1 MGSPAFLAS
10 DDKRKRPHAL
20 FRWLAGG
27 ISFQL
32 AEPAGSRDV
41 VKWARCAVDCGIE
54 VDMTAKRT
62 YAVPALEKALDIL
75 EALAVAQ
82 VPQSL
87 ADLSRT
93 LKRTPSELF
102 RMLNALE
109 RRAYIGRDAISEG
122 YSLTLKLYELAHTH
136 SPVEQLLRV
145 ASVPMRELAD
155 SIHESCHLSI
165 LSGRN
170 LTVIAQAESPE
181 PVRLSVEVGFRVLP
195 LTTASG
201 KVLIAALEASE
212 QAELL
217 EADPTYSAMRPAKRK
232 SLRHELQSI
241 RQTGSLVGASS
252 RRTGI
257 DIACLVGNPGV
268 GVVAALGV
276 PLLPGGA
283 NDGMERE
290 LLRTVQKTA
299 GTITSLLGLGSS
311 KALARRS

>member
-1 MGSPAFLAS
+1 
-10 DDKRKRPHAL
+10 
-20 FRWLAGG
+20 
-27 ISFQL
+27 
-32 AEPAGSRDV
+32 
-41 VKWARCAVDCGIE
+41 
-54 VDMTAKRT
+54 MTAKKMQ
-62 YAVPALEKALDIL
+62 YAVPALDKSLDIL
-75 EALAVAQ
+75 EALAAAQ

-87 ADLSRT
+87 AELSRT

-136 SPVEQLLRV
+136 SPVEQLLR
-145 ASVPMRELAD
+145 AALVPMQDLAR
-155 SIHESCHLSI
+155 SIRESCHLSI
-165 LSGRN
+165 LNGRY

-181 PVRLSVEVGFRVLP
+181 PVRLSVEVGFRVAP

-212 QAELL
+212 QAELIR
-217 EADPTYSAMRPAKRK
+217 ADSTYCAMSPAKK
-232 SLRHELQSI
+232 QSLRHELQSV
-241 RQTGSLVGASS
+241 RQTGSLVAASS

-257 DIACLVGNPGV
+257 DIACLVGNPDV

-283 NDGMERE
+283 NDGKERE
-290 LLRTVQKTA
+290 LLRNVQKTA
-299 GTITSLLGLGSS
+299 GRITALLGLRSS
-311 KALARRS
+311 KTLARRS